1 MESFSCCSSYLKCS
15 DVMKCLHIDEDE
27 YKGCSYR
34 STLESGICFYGP
46 NANNDFKDSLIHM
59 ATSIHQSQQH
69 NCFDSCKKNSICI
82 VPEKECSLRE
92 YLKACFYKCKND
104 SICTE
109 PDRKCNFRNKL
120 ESGKRELELKPR
132 RDLKLYLTC
141 YRQYFKIG
149 FFENNMT
156 YPLTKSQH
164 ETLIRVFSESHIPFS
179 TQIDSY
185 EQLEGNI
192 VEVKGPLNS
201 CIVFKYESESF
212 VIHENYEE
220 ALNTAF
226 AGNFHCN
233 GWYAEKIK
241 KALISKGIEANTQ
254 YFSEGR
260 GSLAMEQPDP
270 IPSEPKPSP
279 QEVTPKIS
287 KLWSDPLA
295 GIHSKDE
302 DPLNFEIGELV
313 ESLVRAGKNFELL
326 DLLIKEFG
334 VPGLNYLPE
343 EQYVNFTSK
352 VKELLAEQS
361 VNLPNKA
368 PTYEMPNKN
377 TEASVSND
385 KVQAQRSES
394 HEYGAATDII
404 SLFNKGYSKSDLV
417 KHVFYINKTVD
428 KNFTRI
434 DAKKIVEEIL
444 IKYLIG
450 LKKAE

>member
-1 MESFSCCSSYLKCS
+1 MELFSCCSSYRECS
-15 DVMKCLHIDEDE
+15 DAMKCLHADDTE

-46 NANNDFKDSLIHM
+46 NAKKD
-59 ATSIHQSQQH
+59 TQQK
-69 NCFDSCKKNSICI
+69 NCFDSCKENSICIEPDKECCFRAYLKPCFYSCTKDAICI
-82 VPEKECSLRE
+82 VPERDCS
-92 YLKACFYKCKND
+92 
-104 SICTE
+104 
-109 PDRKCNFRNKL
+109 FRSTL
-120 ESGKRELELKPR
+120 ERGKRELELKPNR
-132 RDLKLYLTC
+132 NLKLYLTC

-212 VIHENYEE
+212 VIHGNYEE

-260 GSLAMEQPDP
+260 GSLSMEQPDT

-279 QEVTPKIS
+279 REAAPKIS

-295 GIHSKDE
+295 GIHSKDV
-302 DPLNFEIGELV
+302 DSLNSEVEELV
-313 ESLVRAGKNFELL
+313 ESVVIPGKKFELL

-334 VPGLNYLPE
+334 VAGLNYLHKD
-343 EQYVNFTSK
+343 QYVNFTSK
-352 VKELLAEQS
+352 VKVLLTEQA
-361 VNLPNKA
+361 VKLPSRA
-368 PTYEMPNKN
+368 QTDEMPNKN
-377 TEASVSND
+377 TEASDLND
-385 KVQAQRSES
+385 KVQAQRPKS
-394 HEYGAATDII
+394 HEYGASTDII
-404 SLFNKGYSKSDLV
+404 SLFNKGYAKSDLV

-434 DAKKIVEEIL
+434 DAKKIVEETL
-444 IKYLIG
+444 IKNL
-450 LKKAE
+450 LEMKKAE